1 MPPDCRQFALQ
12 ILLIYNAKCCLTL
25 FITLTDYTI
34 KTERKL
40 CKRQRRLEFCGIPFL
55 AVQCFCLKI
64 SDFQTQYAF
73 RRLSAAG
80 IKLLYHNIPQRD
92 SDMPSCARRDIFAC
106 GKSDIAPLAQRY
118 YIHPHTREAN
128 ITRWK
133 SEHHC
138 AAISLAVRRI

>member
-106 GKSDIAPLAQRY
+106 RKSDIVRFAHSDIIFALTLAKR
-118 YIHPHTREAN
+118 ISLGRKPN
-128 ITRWK
+128 ITAQQCH
-133 SEHHC
+133 SP
-138 AAISLAVRRI
+138 